1 MKSTILANFISG
13 KLIVE
18 EQNSTVG
25 EILFEWSHNYYRIS
39 FKVSELQTT
48 LQDSTMQSRSKMV
61 KVNNIQ
67 LSNIRNIVFCVD

>member
-39 FKVSELQTT
+39 YKVSELQTT
-48 LQDSTMQSRSKMV
+48 
-61 KVNNIQ
+61 I
-67 LSNIRNIVFCVD
+67 